1 MPGLF
6 MQDVNSKRDRG
17 TAPTNVIKIRVCG
30 NRGATLHLGKEAR
43 HKARALRGTWI
54 GGTDLKAV
62 GLSSN
67 LFAVFFTPW
76 IADPEELLEAPLKV
90 LR

>member
-17 TAPTNVIKIRVCG
+17 TAPTNVIKIRV
-30 NRGATLHLGKEAR
+30 GATLHLGKEAR

-54 GGTDLKAV
+54 GGADLKAV
-62 GLSSN
+62 VLSSN

-76 IADPEELLEAPLKV
+76 IADPEELLDAPLKV

>member
-6 MQDVNSKRDRG
+6 TQDANSRRDRG
-17 TAPTNVIKIRVCG
+17 TAPTNVIKIRVCA
-30 NRGATLHLGKEAR
+30 NRGAELHHAQEAR
-43 HKARALRGTWI
+43 HKARALRGARI
-54 GGTDLKAV
+54 GRAGLKAM
-62 GLSSN
+62 GMSSN

-76 IADPEELLEAPLKV
+76 IADPEELREALLKV